1 MTATQEKL
9 YNELAT
15 DVVNDD
21 DSAAARLYEKYEDLP
36 LAEQL
41 ALGFTPVVGE
51 TISAYETPIFA
62 RETKEAFQEGD
73 YLKTLGKGALTGLA
87 ALGSLPLIGMG
98 ARGLK
103 GAAKVLG
110 KRLSKDNVVPL
121 ETKPKITEYEKRI
134 EREKTILQPFEPTP
148 PKVTSKLKEAVD
160 NLKQKTGTGQSFLN
174 RLKPVSVDEKEST
187 GLLGYLERNKN
198 TKLDKEDIQKY
209 VSKYDIPIEKSVTTD
224 AARKEV
230 RPLKRLTKNYDFQI
244 NKIKKELDKIAPTAT
259 DILGNKVRRVNPYN
273 HDKVRNLQAQI
284 KKLAAERSVIDNK
297 IGKLI
302 DEKGLTFYK
311 RYTIG
316 PGKNYKD
323 ISYNVPLKVKG
334 VSREVDRLSPG
345 KIPYDRYDLDS
356 LEELRDLGYY
366 IQEHTSDINSI
377 GRVRVADRVD
387 AEGKATK
394 HLDEVQSEFAR
405 DSLKYKVTKE
415 KLNRKEIRE
424 TIDDIEDFIKDNE
437 RDIKNRISFL
447 NKKYGGRPLIIDKYG
462 KKDINGNLL
471 EQGKERVRGLGGKNL
486 YGASEAEIKKVND
499 PKLIE
504 LDNERIRL
512 VNGLEEEN
520 DLLNAIPDLP
530 YTSKG
535 NTYKYPIREQL
546 LEAIKEGK
554 DSLTITTGEV
564 QFNRYASKI
573 ADYKTSLNTI
583 KAKEALQ
590 KNFTKMDKAFDEFL
604 LSKENLEYKELL
616 KKRKGYGPNAT
627 VPGLNS
633 FQQKLFNKKLDK
645 ARKKYND
652 KIYELGK
659 SFFGEMPKQEINMN
673 LMSAQDAI
681 NSIKYIDS
689 FLFGKGYEKDLARA
703 KQKIFNKHFK
713 IPQVT
718 YVAKKYDN
726 EYKDYLNK
734 LAKKYNSK
742 VDITDVD
749 ADVVGEDKAKAYRLL
764 ITPEMKEEFLNK
776 GIEKLK
782 EGGRVMK
789 DYYNNYNT
797 QRAI

>member
-9 YNELAT
+9 YNELST
-15 DVVNDD
+15 DVINDD
-21 DSAAARLYEKYEDLP
+21 DSTAARLYEKYEDLP
-36 LAEQL
+36 LVEQL

-62 RETKEAFQEGD
+62 RETKEAFEEGD

-110 KRLSKDNVVPL
+110 KRLSKDKVVPL
-121 ETKPKITEYEKRI
+121 ETKPKITEYEKKL

-148 PKVTSKLKEAVD
+148 PKVTSKLNEAVD

-174 RLKPVSVDEKEST
+174 RLESVSGDEKESI
-187 GLLGYLERNKN
+187 GLLGYLKRNKN
-198 TKLDKEDIQKY
+198 TKLKKEDIQKY
-209 VSKYDIPIEKSVTTD
+209 VSKYDIPIGKNVTTD
-224 AARKEV
+224 AARKEI
-230 RPLKRLTKNYDFQI
+230 RPLEKIVKNYSFQI
-244 NKIKKELDKIAPTAT
+244 NKIKTELDNIAPIRTN
-259 DILGNKVRRVNPYN
+259 LKGKKVRLIHNYN
-273 HDKVRNLQAQI
+273 YDKVKDLETQINKLVTERNVVY
-284 KKLAAERSVIDNK
+284 KKMD
-297 IGKLI
+297 KLI
-302 DEKGLTFYK
+302 DKKGLTFYK
-311 RYTIG
+311 KFTIG

-334 VSREVDRLSPG
+334 LSTKIERTPPG
-345 KIPYDRYDLDS
+345 KIPYANYTNKTK
-356 LEELRDLGYY
+356 EEFRDEGYY
-366 IQEHTSDINSI
+366 IQEHTTDINSI

-387 AEGKATK
+387 AEGKSTK
-394 HLDEVQSEFAR
+394 HLDEVQSEFDR

-424 TIDDIEDFIKDNE
+424 TIGDIEDFIKDNE
-437 RDIKNRISFL
+437 RDIESRISFL
-447 NKKYGGRPLIIDKYG
+447 NRKYGGRPLIIDMYG
-462 KKDINGNLL
+462 KKTNQNVLL
-471 EQGKERVRGLGGKNL
+471 EKGKQRVRGIGRKDLNVG
-486 YGASEAEIKKVND
+486 EAEIKKVND

-504 LDNERIRL
+504 LENERLRL

-520 DLLNAIPDLP
+520 DLLNAIPELP
-530 YTSKG
+530 FTSKG

-554 DSLTITTGEV
+554 DSLTITTGEI
-564 QFNRYASKI
+564 QFNRYAPRR

-590 KNFTKMDKAFDEFL
+590 KNFNKMDKAFDEFL
-604 LSKENLEYKELL
+604 LSKENIEYKKLL
-616 KKRKGYGPNAT
+616 GKRKGYGPNAT
-627 VPGLNS
+627 VPGLSS

-659 SFFGEMPKQEINMN
+659 SFFGEMPRNEININ

-681 NSIKYIDS
+681 NAIKNIDY

-703 KQKIFNKHFK
+703 KQKIFKEHFK
-713 IPQVT
+713 IPEIT
-718 YVAKKYDN
+718 YAAKKYDN
-726 EYKDYLNK
+726 EYKKYLEK
-734 LAKKYNSK
+734 LAEKYNSK

>member
-9 YNELAT
+9 YNELST
-15 DVVNDD
+15 DVINDD

-36 LAEQL
+36 LVEQL

-62 RETKEAFQEGD
+62 RETKEAFEEGD

-110 KRLSKDNVVPL
+110 KRLGKDNVVPL
-121 ETKPKITEYEKRI
+121 ETKPKITEYEKKL
-134 EREKTILQPFEPTP
+134 ERDKIILQPFEPTP
-148 PKVTSKLKEAVD
+148 PKVTSKLNEAVD
-160 NLKQKTGTGQSFLN
+160 NLKQKKGTGQSFLN
-174 RLKPVSVDEKEST
+174 KLKSVSADEKEST

-198 TKLDKEDIQKY
+198 TKLKKEDIQKY
-209 VSKYDIPIEKSVTTD
+209 VSEHDIPIEKSVTTD

-230 RPLKRLTKNYDFQI
+230 RPLEKLAKNYDFQI
-244 NKIKKELDKIAPTAT
+244 NKIKKELDKILDVYPALDFAPTPIAKE
-259 DILGNKVRRVNPYN
+259 GK
-273 HDKVRNLQAQI
+273 NLIRQR
-284 KKLAAERSVIDNK
+284 KKLITERKAIYDKID
-297 IGKLI
+297 KLA
-302 DEKGLTFYK
+302 DEKGLTLYK

-323 ISYNVPLKVKG
+323 ISYNVPLKFKPTG
-334 VSREVDRLSPG
+334 LKLIDDANKLSPG
-345 KIPYDRYDLDS
+345 KIPYTDYDNTVNVLLD
-356 LEELRDLGYY
+356 EGYY
-366 IQEHTSDINSI
+366 LQEHTPDINSI

-405 DSLKYKVTKE
+405 DSLRYKVTKE
-415 KLNRKEIRE
+415 KLNKKEIKQNIE
-424 TIDDIEDFIKDNE
+424 DIEDYIKINDEKIQSQIN
-437 RDIKNRISFL
+437 FL
-447 NKKYGGRPLIIDKYG
+447 NRKYGGRPLIIDIYG
-462 KKDINGNLL
+462 RKNSKGVLV
-471 EQGKERVRGLGGKNL
+471 EKGKERVRGLGEKDLNVG
-486 YGASEAEIKKVND
+486 EAEIKKVND

-512 VNGLEEEN
+512 VNKLEEEN
-520 DLLNAIPDLP
+520 DLLNSIPDLP

-554 DSLTITTGEV
+554 DSLTITTGEI
-564 QFNRYASKI
+564 QFNRYTPRG

-590 KNFTKMDKAFDEFL
+590 KNFTKIDKAFDEFL
-604 LSKENLEYKELL
+604 LSKENLEYKKLL

-627 VPGLNS
+627 VPGLSS
-633 FQQKLFNKKLDK
+633 FQQKLFNIKLDK

-652 KIYELGK
+652 KVYSLGK
-659 SFFGEMPKQEINMN
+659 SFFGEMPRNEINMN

-681 NSIKYIDS
+681 NSIKNIDN
-689 FLFGKGYEKDLARA
+689 FLFGKGYEKDLSRA

-713 IPQVT
+713 VPQVT

>member
-9 YNELAT
+9 YNELST
-15 DVVNDD
+15 DVINDD

-36 LAEQL
+36 LVEQL

-62 RETKEAFQEGD
+62 RETKEAFEEGD

-110 KRLSKDNVVPL
+110 KRLGKDNVVPL
-121 ETKPKITEYEKRI
+121 ETKPKITEYEKKL

-148 PKVTSKLKEAVD
+148 PKVTSKLNEAVD

-174 RLKPVSVDEKEST
+174 RLESVSGDEKESI
-187 GLLGYLERNKN
+187 GLLGYLKRNKN
-198 TKLDKEDIQKY
+198 TKLKKEDIQKY
-209 VSKYDIPIEKSVTTD
+209 VSKYDIHIEKSVTTD

-230 RPLKRLTKNYDFQI
+230 RPLEKLAKNYDFQI
-244 NKIKKELDKIAPTAT
+244 NKIKKELDKILDVYPALDFAPTPIAKE
-259 DILGNKVRRVNPYN
+259 GK
-273 HDKVRNLQAQI
+273 NLIRQR
-284 KKLAAERSVIDNK
+284 KKLITERKAIYDKID
-297 IGKLI
+297 KLA
-302 DEKGLTFYK
+302 DEKGLTLYK

-323 ISYNVPLKVKG
+323 ISYNVPLKFKPTG
-334 VSREVDRLSPG
+334 LKLIDDANKLSPG
-345 KIPYDRYDLDS
+345 KIPYTDYDNTVNALLD
-356 LEELRDLGYY
+356 EGYY
-366 IQEHTSDINSI
+366 LQEHTPDINSI

-405 DSLKYKVTKE
+405 DSLRYKVTKE
-415 KLNRKEIRE
+415 KLNKKEIKKNIE
-424 TIDDIEDFIKDNE
+424 DIEDYIKINDEKIQSQIN
-437 RDIKNRISFL
+437 FL
-447 NKKYGGRPLIIDKYG
+447 NRKYGGRPLIIDIYG
-462 KKDINGNLL
+462 RKNSKGVLV
-471 EQGKERVRGLGGKNL
+471 EKGKERVRGLGEKDLNVG
-486 YGASEAEIKKVND
+486 EAEIKKVND

-512 VNGLEEEN
+512 VNKLEEEN
-520 DLLNAIPDLP
+520 DLLNSIPDLP

-554 DSLTITTGEV
+554 DSLTITTGEI
-564 QFNRYASKI
+564 QFNRYTPRG

-590 KNFTKMDKAFDEFL
+590 KNFTKIDKAFDEFL
-604 LSKENLEYKELL
+604 LSKENLEYKKLL

-627 VPGLNS
+627 VPGLSS
-633 FQQKLFNKKLDK
+633 FQQKLFNIKFDK

-652 KIYELGK
+652 KVYSLGK
-659 SFFGEMPKQEINMN
+659 SFFGEMPRNEINMN

-681 NSIKYIDS
+681 NSIKNIDN
-689 FLFGKGYEKDLARA
+689 FLFGKGYEKDLSRA

-713 IPQVT
+713 VPQVT

-742 VDITDVD
+742 VDITNVD

>member
-9 YNELAT
+9 YNELST
-15 DVVNDD
+15 DVINDD

-36 LAEQL
+36 LVEQL

-62 RETKEAFQEGD
+62 RETKEAFEEGD

-87 ALGSLPLIGMG
+87 AVGSLPLIGMG

-110 KRLSKDNVVPL
+110 KRLGKDNVVPL
-121 ETKPKITEYEKRI
+121 ETKPKITEYEKKL
-134 EREKTILQPFEPTP
+134 ERDKIILQPFEPTP
-148 PKVTSKLKEAVD
+148 PKVTSKLNEAVD
-160 NLKQKTGTGQSFLN
+160 NLKQKKGTGQSFLN
-174 RLKPVSVDEKEST
+174 KLKSVSADEKEST

-198 TKLDKEDIQKY
+198 TKLKKEDIQKY
-209 VSKYDIPIEKSVTTD
+209 VSEHDIPIEKSVTTD

-230 RPLKRLTKNYDFQI
+230 RPLEKLAKNYDFQI
-244 NKIKKELDKIAPTAT
+244 NKIKKELDKILDVYPALDFAPTPIAKE
-259 DILGNKVRRVNPYN
+259 GK
-273 HDKVRNLQAQI
+273 NLIRQR
-284 KKLAAERSVIDNK
+284 KKLITERKAIYDKID
-297 IGKLI
+297 KLA
-302 DEKGLTFYK
+302 DEKGLTLYK

-334 VSREVDRLSPG
+334 LSTKIERTPPG
-345 KIPYDRYDLDS
+345 KIPYANYTNKTK
-356 LEELRDLGYY
+356 EEFRDEGYY
-366 IQEHTSDINSI
+366 IQEHTTDINSI

-387 AEGKATK
+387 AEGKSTK
-394 HLDEVQSEFAR
+394 HLDEVQSEFDR

-424 TIDDIEDFIKDNE
+424 TIGDIEDFIKDNE
-437 RDIKNRISFL
+437 RDIESRISFL
-447 NKKYGGRPLIIDKYG
+447 NRKYGGRPLIIDMYG
-462 KKDINGNLL
+462 KKTNQNVLL
-471 EQGKERVRGLGGKNL
+471 EKGKQRVRGIGRKDLNVG
-486 YGASEAEIKKVND
+486 EAEIKKVND

-504 LDNERIRL
+504 LENERLRL

-520 DLLNAIPDLP
+520 DLLNAIPELP
-530 YTSKG
+530 FTSKG

-554 DSLTITTGEV
+554 DSLTITTGEI
-564 QFNRYASKI
+564 QFNRYAPRR

-590 KNFTKMDKAFDEFL
+590 KNFTKIDKAFDEFL
-604 LSKENLEYKELL
+604 LSKENLEYKKLL

-627 VPGLNS
+627 VPGLSS
-633 FQQKLFNKKLDK
+633 FQQKLFNIKLDK

-659 SFFGEMPKQEINMN
+659 SFFGEMPKNEININ

-681 NSIKYIDS
+681 NSIKNIDY
-689 FLFGKGYEKDLARA
+689 FLFGKGYEKDLSRA

-713 IPQVT
+713 VPQVT

>member
-9 YNELAT
+9 YNELST
-15 DVVNDD
+15 DVINDD

-36 LAEQL
+36 LVEQL

-62 RETKEAFQEGD
+62 RETKEAFEEGD

-110 KRLSKDNVVPL
+110 KRLGKDNVVPL
-121 ETKPKITEYEKRI
+121 ETKPKITEYEKKL
-134 EREKTILQPFEPTP
+134 ERDKIILQPFEPTP
-148 PKVTSKLKEAVD
+148 PKVTSKLNEAVD
-160 NLKQKTGTGQSFLN
+160 NLKQKKGTGQSFLN
-174 RLKPVSVDEKEST
+174 KLKSVSADEKEST

-198 TKLDKEDIQKY
+198 TKLKKEDIQKY
-209 VSKYDIPIEKSVTTD
+209 VSEHDIPIKKSVTTD

-230 RPLKRLTKNYDFQI
+230 RPLEKLAKNYDFQI
-244 NKIKKELDKIAPTAT
+244 NKIKKELDKILDVYPALDFAPTPIAKEGKNLIRQREKLIT
-259 DILGNKVRRVNPYN
+259 ERKTIY
-273 HDKVRNLQAQI
+273 DKI
-284 KKLAAERSVIDNK
+284 DKLADK
-297 IGKLI
+297 
-302 DEKGLTFYK
+302 KGLTLYK

-323 ISYNVPLKVKG
+323 ISYNVPLKFKPTG
-334 VSREVDRLSPG
+334 LKLIDDANKLPPG
-345 KIPYDRYDLDS
+345 KIPYTDYDNTVNVLLD
-356 LEELRDLGYY
+356 EGYY
-366 IQEHTSDINSI
+366 LQEHTPDINSI

-405 DSLKYKVTKE
+405 DSLRYKVTKE
-415 KLNRKEIRE
+415 KLNKKEIKKNIE
-424 TIDDIEDFIKDNE
+424 DIEDYIKINDE
-437 RDIKNRISFL
+437 KIQSQIDFL
-447 NKKYGGRPLIIDKYG
+447 NRKYGGRPLIIDIYG
-462 KKDINGNLL
+462 RKNSKGVLV
-471 EQGKERVRGLGGKNL
+471 EKGKQRVRGIGRKDLNVG
-486 YGASEAEIKKVND
+486 EAEIEKVND

-512 VNGLEEEN
+512 VNKLEEEN

-554 DSLTITTGEV
+554 NSLTITTGEV
-564 QFNRYASKI
+564 QFNRYAPKI

-590 KNFTKMDKAFDEFL
+590 KNFNKMDKAFDEFL
-604 LSKENLEYKELL
+604 LSKEKIEYKKLL
-616 KKRKGYGPNAT
+616 DKRKGYGPNAT
-627 VPGLNS
+627 VPGLSS

-659 SFFGEMPKQEINMN
+659 SFFGEMPKNEININ

-681 NSIKYIDS
+681 NSIKNIDY
-689 FLFGKGYEKDLARA
+689 FLFGKGYEKDLARV
-703 KQKIFNKHFK
+703 KQKIFNENFK
-713 IPQVT
+713 VPEVT

-789 DYYNNYNT
+789 NYYNNYNT